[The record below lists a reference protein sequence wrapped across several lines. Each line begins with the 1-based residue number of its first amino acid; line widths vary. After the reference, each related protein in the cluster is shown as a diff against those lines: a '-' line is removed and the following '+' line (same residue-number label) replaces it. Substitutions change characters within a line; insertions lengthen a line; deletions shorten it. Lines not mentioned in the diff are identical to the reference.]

1 MGYKIACVFLI
12 AVITYLPRV
21 IPLIFFKK
29 PIENKWFQSFMYYM
43 PYAVLAALT
52 FPAIFYSTNS
62 IYTAIIGTAIALIL
76 AYKKVNM
83 AVIAVI
89 CVAIVFGL
97 SYII

>member
-1 MGYKIACVFLI
+1 MGYKVACVFLI
-12 AVITYLPRV
+12 AFITYLPRV
-21 IPLIFFKK
+21 IPLVFFKK

>member
-12 AVITYLPRV
+12 AFITYLPRV

>member
-12 AVITYLPRV
+12 AFITYLPRV
-21 IPLIFFKK
+21 IPLVFFKK

-83 AVIAVI
+83 AVIAII

>member
-12 AVITYLPRV
+12 AFITYLPRV
-21 IPLIFFKK
+21 IPLVFFKK